1 MNNLPPVTKNLLI
14 VNVLCFL
21 GMIVLRKYGIDLAEY
36 VGLHFFMASHFNPV
50 QIVTYMFMHA
60 NFEHILFNMFAL
72 WMFGRTLE
80 AVWGQKRFLLYY
92 ILCGVGAA
100 LIQELVQYMEYAF
113 VLSNYQAVAVGSTHI
128 PMGEY
133 LNMMNTIGAS
143 GAIYGILMGFGMLFP
158 NAELFIIPIP
168 FPVKA
173 KYFVFGYIVL
183 ELFLGIF
190 MTSDG
195 VAHFAHLGGMIFGF
209 ILIRYWRK
217 KGQIGRYN
225 F

>member
-1 MNNLPPVTKNLLI
+1 MPSLVEH
-14 VNVLCFL
+14 L
-21 GMIVLRKYGIDLAEY
+21 GHEEDAPAIDEAPQQQNRETLFGKYIFKY
-36 VGLHFFMASHFNPV
+36 HP
-50 QIVTYMFMHA
+50 
-60 NFEHILFNMFAL
+60 
-72 WMFGRTLE
+72 
-80 AVWGQKRFLLYY
+80 RFKDSAIPFYY
-92 ILCGVGAA
+92 
-100 LIQELVQYMEYAF
+100 
-113 VLSNYQAVAVGSTHI
+113 
-128 PMGEY
+128 
-133 LNMMNTIGAS
+133 
-143 GAIYGILMGFGMLFP
+143 AIYGILMGFGMLFP